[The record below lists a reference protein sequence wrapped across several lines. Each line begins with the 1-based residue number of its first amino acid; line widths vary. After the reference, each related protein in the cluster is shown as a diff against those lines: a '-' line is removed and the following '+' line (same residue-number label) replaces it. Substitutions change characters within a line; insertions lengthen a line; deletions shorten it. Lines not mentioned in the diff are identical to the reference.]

1 MVADTP
7 EELTA
12 PRRAFVPAE
21 PVAMPESE
29 SVPETGPAGGKTS
42 LINKISNLWTT
53 KPADEAVSQRVEPEV
68 ETPAEAAAEETAKS
82 DTPSILDLPRADV
95 MSRMPEPAALDQ
107 QSDDLEIPAF
117 LRRQAN

>member
-1 MVADTP
+1 
-7 EELTA
+7 
-12 PRRAFVPAE
+12 
-21 PVAMPESE
+21 MPESE

-68 ETPAEAAAEETAKS
+68 ETPAEATAEETAKS

-95 MSRMPEPAALDQ
+95 MSRMPEAAALDQ

>member
-1 MVADTP
+1 M
-7 EELTA
+7 
-12 PRRAFVPAE
+12 
-21 PVAMPESE
+21 
-29 SVPETGPAGGKTS
+29 
-42 LINKISNLWTT
+42 
-53 KPADEAVSQRVEPEV
+53 SQRVEPEV
-68 ETPAEAAAEETAKS
+68 EKPAEAAAEETAKS